1 MKSLAFSYWAVLW
14 LIEYVL
20 LGVHPALWTFLN
32 PAGGGV
38 MTEEGLLFFITNY
51 STLEAEELEKLEK
64 QVRPTLLLCFW
75 AGMILS
81 FSDRCLLN
89 FIFSVSFSVS
99 HTHSDTLI
107 SNCFC
112 HLLCWEYF
120 PQNINFPFCTVF
132 HLATRYGGSTG

>member
-1 MKSLAFSYWAVLW
+1 MKSLPFSCWAVLW

-38 MTEEGLLFFITNY
+38 MTEEGAFYSLLPKNY
-51 STLEAEELEKLEK
+51 STLEAKELEKLEK

-81 FSDRCLLN
+81 FSECLLN
-89 FIFSVSFSVS
+89 FIFPVSFSVS
-99 HTHSDTLI
+99 HTHSGTLI

-120 PQNINFPFCTVF
+120 PRTLISFF
-132 HLATRYGGSTG
+132 A